1 MDGYEILLALITLS
15 GMSVIITAIAMFI
28 ESRMP
33 DKENND
39 CDEEDYQE
47 EFLRKLQQDTNWW

>member
-15 GMSVIITAIAMFI
+15 GMSVVITAIAMFI
-28 ESRMP
+28 ERKMP

-39 CDEEDYQE
+39 YEEDYQE

>member
-1 MDGYEILLALITLS
+1 MDGYEIFLALITLS
-15 GMSVIITAIAMFI
+15 GMSVVITAIAMFI
-28 ESRMP
+28 ESKMP

-39 CDEEDYQE
+39 YEEDYQE